1 MFRKLSALLEKEVKD
16 LLRDPRIY
24 IGLLIPLL
32 IFPIM
37 GVVMSA
43 TLEPVVRGPPSLT
56 IGLVD
61 QDGTKTSFVIREFLE
76 NYGLVVKVFEDV
88 QRAMSSG
95 PDAVV
100 VIPKG
105 FENDILSRRSPTL
118 SVYFLF
124 KNLDLYDSSRFGA
137 LERALS
143 QLNDHISTNIIL
155 ELGDVDPNFVKS
167 PLNFQESSVLK
178 GRKLAISPS
187 ALMSQMLSQSFFIPL
202 IVFMLSIVVAQIA
215 ATSTAVENEEKT
227 LETLLTLPVDRASI
241 LAAKLLAS
249 AIIAVIGTAI
259 YMVGFQFYMSGFSF
273 LMQGEKAVLEPP
285 SPSVYLLLAISLLL
299 AILFMTSL
307 GVVIGALSNDVRI
320 ANSFLPVLIIP
331 IMIPAF
337 VLMFG
342 GSIESLPLGFRLAM
356 LALPT
361 TYPMMLSRSMLV
373 GEVPIEAILGIPY
386 SVLITLAVIYLT
398 SRLLEPERL
407 FRLQHAIL
415 RRRMKRF

>member
-43 TLEPVVRGPPSLT
+43 TLEPVVKGPPSLT

-61 QDGTKTSFVIREFLE
+61 QDGTRTSFSVREFLE
-76 NYGLVVKVFEDV
+76 NYGLRIETFEDV
-88 QRAMSSG
+88 RSAISSEL
-95 PDAVV
+95 DAVI
-100 VIPKG
+100 VIPEG
-105 FENDILSRRSPTL
+105 FEREILSQRSPTL

-124 KNLDLYDSSRFGA
+124 KNLDLYDSSRFNA
-137 LERALS
+137 LEGVLM
-143 QLNDHISTNIIL
+143 QLNDHMSTDIIL
-155 ELGDVDPNFVKS
+155 KLGDVDPNFVKS
-167 PLNFQESSVLK
+167 PLNFREGSVLK
-178 GRKLAISPS
+178 GKELTISPS
-187 ALMSQMLSQSFFIPL
+187 VLMSQMFGQSFFIPL

-227 LETLLTLPVDRASI
+227 LETLLSLPVDRTSI
-241 LAAKLLAS
+241 LTAKLLAS
-249 AIIAVIGTAI
+249 TIIAVIGTTI

-273 LMQGEKAVLEPP
+273 LMQSEKVALGPP
-285 SPSVYLLLAISLLL
+285 SLQVYLLLAVSLIL

-307 GVVIGALSNDVRI
+307 GIVIGALSNDVRI

-342 GSIESLPLGFRLAM
+342 GSIESLPLAFRLAM

-361 TYPMMLSRSMLV
+361 TYPMALSRSMLT
-373 GEVPIEAILGIPY
+373 GNVPIETILGIPY
-386 SVLITLAVIYLT
+386 SVLITLAVIYLA
-398 SRLLEPERL
+398 SKLLEPERL

-415 RRRMKRF
+415 RRRMKKF